1 MKVLHCINSAKI
13 GGIERLV
20 IELAIAQKEQGI
32 DVTLMV
38 DRSDGEFNDY
48 IQKSGITVKNSG
60 IKSGFD
66 IRLRKL
72 QELKQLFRQYD
83 IIHLHN
89 FVFLLS
95 LAGLSAKTVYTIHG
109 LSKGIRRENFF
120 KFLLRES
127 FKKYFLNR
135 VNYFVANSAYTLSM
149 AKEHYG
155 LRRVPSKVILNGI
168 RLPNI
173 PEPNNIESTDIF
185 TVGFISRFVRRKRVD
200 RLVNA
205 FAEYLSKGGK
215 GKLIMVGDGPEIL
228 NIKNMINKMGLN
240 DHVELPGFK
249 RNVHDYYIKFDICVH
264 PSDNEG
270 FGLVGVEAYSH
281 GKPVIAFKD
290 SGGLIEVIEPL
301 EPENIVE
308 NEEAMAQ
315 RIMHYY
321 IHREEISSKSI
332 ERIKYAKANFSI
344 DRMGND
350 YMEVYRSVLAV

>member
-1 MKVLHCINSAKI
+1 
-13 GGIERLV
+13 
-20 IELAIAQKEQGI
+20 
-32 DVTLMV
+32 
-38 DRSDGEFNDY
+38 
-48 IQKSGITVKNSG
+48 
-60 IKSGFD
+60 
-66 IRLRKL
+66 
-72 QELKQLFRQYD
+72 
-83 IIHLHN
+83 
-89 FVFLLS
+89 
-95 LAGLSAKTVYTIHG
+95 
-109 LSKGIRRENFF
+109 
-120 KFLLRES
+120 
-127 FKKYFLNR
+127 
-135 VNYFVANSAYTLSM
+135 
-149 AKEHYG
+149 
-155 LRRVPSKVILNGI
+155 
-168 RLPNI
+168 
-173 PEPNNIESTDIF
+173 
-185 TVGFISRFVRRKRVD
+185 
-200 RLVNA
+200 
-205 FAEYLSKGGK
+205 
-215 GKLIMVGDGPEIL
+215 MVGDGPEIL

-315 RIMHYY
+315 RIMYYY